1 MKKGIGCS
9 SYDREDRIQI
19 LKKKSFD
26 LVIIGGG
33 VTGAGIALDASS
45 RGLKTALIEKSDFAS
60 GTSSKS
66 TKLIHG
72 GLRYLKQFDISLVRE
87 SGTERA
93 VVNELAPHL
102 CLPEKMLLPIIVKGT
117 FGKFSTSIGLKVY
130 DWIAGV
136 EKEDSRRMLNKEET
150 LKEEPLLNSDVLRG
164 SGLYAEYRTDDA
176 RLTIELLKKAASFGA
191 VVCNYVQANDF
202 INDDGKLV
210 SITCQ
215 DKLTGDSFAI
225 SSTKFIA
232 AAGPWVDQIR
242 QKNDKTSKK
251 QLYLTKGVHI
261 VIPKHRLP
269 INNSIYFDV
278 PDGRM
283 IFAIPRGNT
292 VYIGTTDTEF
302 HGNKNR
308 VVATKADR
316 DYLLKATNYMFP
328 ASNLTRFDVISSW
341 SGLRPLIKEEGKSP
355 SEVSRKDE
363 IFVENNGLL
372 SIAGGKLTG
381 YRKMAER
388 IVDLAIQ
395 QMGKEG
401 LKVKGESMTKEI
413 RLTPDPF
420 DSNAEVK
427 TYIDS
432 VGELCREKGLEAYVA
447 EYLVTTYGKQS
458 HEILSNLKTG
468 NQFTP
473 QQSLVLAELD
483 FCLKSEMIQRLDD
496 FFIRRTAKLFFDI
509 HQVNEVKELAC
520 NFMSEKLGWKAKR
533 QKAEMD
539 RLNLFIADAST
550 FYDNDVVESLE
561 ETLI

>member
-1 MKKGIGCS
+1 
-9 SYDREDRIQI
+9 
-19 LKKKSFD
+19 
-26 LVIIGGG
+26 
-33 VTGAGIALDASS
+33 
-45 RGLKTALIEKSDFAS
+45 
-60 GTSSKS
+60 
-66 TKLIHG
+66 
-72 GLRYLKQFDISLVRE
+72 
-87 SGTERA
+87 
-93 VVNELAPHL
+93 
-102 CLPEKMLLPIIVKGT
+102 MLFSIIVKGT

-136 EKEDSRRMLNKEET
+136 EKEDSRRMLDKEET
-150 LKEEPLLNSDVLRG
+150 LKEEPLLNKSVLKG

-191 VVCNYVQANDF
+191 IVCNYVQANDF
-202 INDDGKLV
+202 INKDGKLV

-215 DKLTGDSFAI
+215 DQLNGDSFQI

-242 QKNDKTSKK
+242 QKNDETSKK

-261 VIPKHRLP
+261 VIPKHRLA

-283 IFAIPRGNT
+283 IFAIPRGKT

-328 ASNLTRFDVISSW
+328 EANLTRFDVISSW

-388 IVDLAIQ
+388 IVDLALQ
-395 QMGKEG
+395 QMGQEG
-401 LKVKGESMTKEI
+401 LKVKSDSITKEI
-413 RLTPDPF
+413 RLTPQPF
-420 DSNAEVK
+420 KSNKEVK
-427 TYIDS
+427 SYIKEVS
-432 VGELCREKGLEAYVA
+432 MLCREKGLEDYIA
-447 EYLVTTYGKQS
+447 EYLVTTYGKQTNA
-458 HEILSNLKTG
+458 ILSSIQLNDKH
-468 NQFTP
+468 TP
-473 QQSLVLAELD
+473 QESLVLAELQ
-483 FCLKSEMIQRLDD
+483 FCLESEMIQRLDD

-509 HQVNEVKELAC
+509 HQVNEVKDMVC
-520 NFMSEKLGWKAKR
+520 NYMSEKLGWSPKR
-533 QKAEMD
+533 QETEMN

-550 FYDNDVVESLE
+550 FYDNEVVQSLE
-561 ETLI
+561 EVLV